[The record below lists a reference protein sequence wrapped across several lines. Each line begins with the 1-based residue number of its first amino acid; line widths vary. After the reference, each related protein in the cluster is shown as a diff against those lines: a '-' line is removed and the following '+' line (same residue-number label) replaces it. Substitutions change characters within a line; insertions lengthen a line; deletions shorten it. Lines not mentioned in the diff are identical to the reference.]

1 MSGARVS
8 QVSVVRFRM
17 RSTRDFER
25 SQLMSLARKT
35 SVFLRVRSTQSLV
48 QSSEGHQVLRS
59 NRACA
64 TETLYFAGHN
74 PVWRNMMPAIRSLV
88 ISGMRAIKNSVK
100 ENMRARNSFGRVV
113 CEPWR
118 GLAKCNAGHES
129 FGQIVVRAGRWL
141 GRGRCE
147 PGNVWSKENAGQEI
161 VVYRGHAGHVLFW
174 LG

>member
-1 MSGARVS
+1 MSGAHVS

-17 RSTRDFER
+17 RSTRNFGH

-48 QSSEGHQVLRS
+48 QSSEGHQALRS

-64 TETLYFAGHN
+64 TETLYFASHN

-88 ISGMRAIKNSVK
+88 ISGMRAIENLVK

-118 GLAKCNAGHES
+118 GLAKYDAGHKAVGRGEHTSRWTFEQKKMWAKKSLFAEGMRATYS
-129 FGQIVVRAGRWL
+129 FGWVVCG
-141 GRGRCE
+141 
-147 PGNVWSKENAGQEI
+147 PG
-161 VVYRGHAGHVLFW
+161 
-174 LG
+174 